1 MASQRKKPI
10 HMRNDRNRLTPLTD
24 PAKIS
29 AHARKNGAKRLEIA
43 VFLGLVRD
51 AHLSPL
57 PGAERL
63 IDGFVNGV
71 VQATHRG
78 IPKHKMDA
86 GGMLA
91 REIVK
96 VVLGIVGCVIADTN
110 ISYPLRL

>member
-1 MASQRKKPI
+1 MAARAV
-10 HMRNDRNRLTPLTD
+10 
-24 PAKIS
+24 PAGGRQTS
-29 AHARKNGAKRLEIA
+29 LRATRR
-43 VFLGLVRD
+43 
-51 AHLSPL
+51 LSPL
-57 PGAERL
+57 TGAERL

-78 IPKHKMDA
+78 LPKHKVDA

-110 ISYPLRL
+110 VSYPLRL

>member
-1 MASQRKKPI
+1 MPWYVGQGTLVAP
-10 HMRNDRNRLTPLTD
+10 TV
-24 PAKIS
+24 PAGGRQTS
-29 AHARKNGAKRLEIA
+29 LIA
-43 VFLGLVRD
+43 TRRFP
-51 AHLSPL
+51 PL

-78 IPKHKMDA
+78 IPKHKVDA

-110 ISYPLRL
+110 VSYPLRLGAWAVEGPALHEPTGSRGGTP